1 MIWCSAIAAE
11 NPVSTLS
18 DIALGSAAIMSR
30 SKKIPSKSE
39 SRSDRL
45 VDAGALYDELKDIA
59 GKPGELSTSAR
70 ATILAR
76 LKEVLADGQA
86 KAEKLLLADG
96 KGTKCAGRLSDL
108 QDDII
113 HVIYDFAVDFV
124 YPEANRSRAEH
135 LAVAAVGGYG
145 RGTLAPG
152 SDVDLLFILPY
163 KQTPWGETVVE
174 FILYLLWDMRL
185 KVGHAVRS
193 VAECIRESRDDMT
206 IRTSILE
213 ARYIVGERPLF
224 DTLVTRFDAEVVK
237 GTSQEFIVA
246 KLAERDER
254 HRAQGASRYLVE
266 PNVKDGKGGLRD
278 LHTLFWIAKYV
289 YRVNTRDDLVTAGVF
304 SKRELAQF
312 RKAEDFLWAVRCNL
326 HFLTGR
332 AEERLTFD
340 VQREMAERLGYTAHP
355 GLKDVERFMKHYFL
369 IAKHVGDLTRIF
381 CAALEEHHG
390 KAAPTLNRLLGL
402 GRRRKRRKM
411 SDSTDFIVDN
421 DRINIADDA
430 VFDRDPVN
438 LIRIFHLADRH
449 DLPLHPEAMQR
460 IARSLKLIDGEVR
473 EDEEANRLFIEI
485 LTSRNYPE
493 VILRQMNEAGVLG
506 RFVPDFGKIVS
517 LVQFNMYHH
526 YTVDEHLLRS
536 IGELAQIEHGNH
548 ADIHPLA
555 SEIMPGIQ
563 DRVILYVALFV
574 HDIAKGRPED
584 HSIAG
589 ARVARRLCPRFG
601 LTPLQTETVAWLV
614 EHHLDMSKTA
624 QSRDLNDRKTI
635 LDFAAVVQ
643 SLERLKMLL
652 ILTVADIKAVG
663 PGVWNG
669 WKGQLLRTLY
679 YETEPVLTG
688 GHSQVSRDQRIADA
702 KAKFAEALSDWPK
715 KEVKAYIERHYP
727 AYWMRVD
734 LADMVEHANFIR
746 DAERAGDSLA
756 TTVKPRAFEAVTE
769 ITVLAPDHPRLL
781 SVMAGACTIA
791 GGNIVDAQI
800 YTTTDGMAL
809 DTISISREF
818 DDEEDER
825 RRAGKIG
832 DLIESALS
840 GTIRLPET
848 VADKSK
854 RRGRLKAFSLE
865 TSVIVDNQGSNYFT
879 VVEVSGVDRPGLLY
893 DLTRALADL
902 NLNIASA
909 HVCTFGE
916 RVVDVFYVTDL
927 TRLKITNPSRQ
938 AAIRRRLQA
947 AFDGHEAVP
956 PKPARRRET
965 A

>member
-1 MIWCSAIAAE
+1 MPATKRIITKIDAAPE
-11 NPVSTLS
+11 
-18 DIALGSAAIMSR
+18 
-30 SKKIPSKSE
+30 
-39 SRSDRL
+39 RL
-45 VDAGALYDELKDIA
+45 VDLAVLIERMIEIA
-59 GKPGELSTSAR
+59 GKPGELAPQAR
-70 ATILAR
+70 ADILVL
-76 LKEVLADGQA
+76 LKETMANA
-86 KAEKLLLADG
+86 RAEAEKLLMADG
-96 KGTKCAGRLSDL
+96 KGTLCARRLSDL

-113 HVIYDFAVDFV
+113 TAIYDLAVEHV
-124 YPEANRSRAEH
+124 YPPTNRSSAER

-152 SDVDLLFILPY
+152 SDVDLLFLLPY
-163 KQTPWGETVVE
+163 KQTPWGESVVE
-174 FILYLLWDMRL
+174 FMLYMLWDLRL
-185 KVGHAVRS
+185 KVGHATRS
-193 VAECIRESRDDMT
+193 VNECIRESRGDMT

-213 ARYIVGERPLF
+213 ARFILGDKELF
-224 DTLVTRFDAEVVK
+224 EELVTRFDAEVVK
-237 GTSQEFIVA
+237 GSGQEFIVA

-254 HRAQGASRYLVE
+254 HRAQGTSRYLVE

-289 YRVNTRDDLVTAGVF
+289 YRVSTRDDLVKAGVF
-304 SKRELAQF
+304 SKSELGLF
-312 RKAEDFLWAVRCNL
+312 RKAEDFLWAVRCHM

-332 AEERLTFD
+332 AEERLSFD
-340 VQREMAERLGYTAHP
+340 LQREMAERLGYTEHP

-369 IAKHVGDLTRIF
+369 IAKDVGDLTRIF

-390 KAAPTLNRLLGL
+390 KPVPALNRLLGF
-402 GRRRKRRKM
+402 GKRRKRRNI
-411 SDSTDFIVDN
+411 SGLTDFIVDN
-421 DRINIADDA
+421 DRINVADDIIFA
-430 VFDRDPVN
+430 RDPIN
-438 LIRIFHLADRH
+438 MIRIFQLADRH
-449 DLPLHPEAMQR
+449 DLQLHPDVMQSM
-460 IARSLKLIDGEVR
+460 ARSLKLIDAR
-473 EDEEANRLFIEI
+473 MRDDEEANRLFIEI
-485 LTSRNYPE
+485 VTSRNQPE
-493 VILRQMNEAGVLG
+493 VILRQMNETGVLG

-536 IGELAQIEHGNH
+536 IGEMTRIERGDE
-548 ADIHPLA
+548 ADVHPLA
-555 SEIMPGIQ
+555 SEIFPGIQ
-563 DRVILYVALFV
+563 DRVVLYVALFL

-601 LTPLQTETVAWLV
+601 LSQLQTETVAWLI

-688 GHSQVSRDQRIADA
+688 GHSQVSRDRRIAEA
-702 KAKFAEALSDWPK
+702 KAELSAALLDWPK
-715 KEVKAYIERHYP
+715 KEVNAYLRRHYP
-727 AYWMRVD
+727 AYWLRVD
-734 LADMVEHANFIR
+734 PATMAEHAEFIR
-746 DAERAGDSLA
+746 TAEKAGQTLA
-756 TTVKPRAFEAVTE
+756 TTVKTRAFEAITE

-781 SVMAGACTIA
+781 SVVAGACTIA

-809 DTISISREF
+809 DIISITREF
-818 DDEEDER
+818 DVEEDEM
-825 RRAGKIG
+825 RRAGKISE
-832 DLIESALS
+832 LIEAALS
-840 GTIRLPET
+840 GAIRLPET
-848 VADKSK
+848 VADKRQ
-854 RRGRLKAFSLE
+854 RRGRLKAFTLE
-865 TSVIVDNQGSNYFT
+865 TSVIVDNQSSNWFT

-893 DLTRALADL
+893 DLTRALSDI

-909 HVCTFGE
+909 QVCTFGE
-916 RVVDVFYVTDL
+916 RVVDTFYLTDL
-927 TRLKITNPSRQ
+927 TQQRIENPSRQ
-938 AAIRRRLQA
+938 AAVKRRLRA
-947 AFDGHEAVP
+947 AFDGSETAA
-956 PKPARRRET
+956 PKPDRRREP